1 MNALIGSVIKL
12 RSPFPDENT
21 SKLIDNANF

>member
-21 SKLIDNANF
+21 SKHTDYANI